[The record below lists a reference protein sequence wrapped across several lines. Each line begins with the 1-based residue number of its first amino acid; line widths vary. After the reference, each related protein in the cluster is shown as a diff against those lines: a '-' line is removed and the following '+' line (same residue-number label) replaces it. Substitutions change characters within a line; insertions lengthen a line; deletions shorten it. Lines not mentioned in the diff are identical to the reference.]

1 MAGKPNVVLDID
13 ETLVYFIDKKY
24 RATSWDTLPESEQAK
39 YTIHETKN
47 GGLFVLRPHLKEF
60 MTYIFK
66 HCTVG
71 LWTLSDKE
79 YAKGVRD
86 LFLLKDHPERKVSMV
101 LSDEE
106 AEVVDN
112 DYGHSKDL
120 NYIYDVLELDGCS
133 RCNTFLIDDNPPN
146 SVNKA
151 NRQSSIT
158 VEPFAL
164 FGTDKKRGGP
174 YKPCYDDTVF
184 PELIHIIR
192 KIVTHT
198 RGCFP
203 DRTRRNKHIFTP
215 EAIAEMGLEPYL
227 RKIVYKK
234 EAIQALGVGES
245 EHFVPKTAKA
255 RNVILKHAKTMKAK
269 SKSPKHPSPSTK
281 AKSPEKACG
290 GAGCS
295 KKKRFRTTR
304 RN

>member
-13 ETLVYFIDKKY
+13 ETLVYFIDHKY
-24 RATSWDTLPESEQAK
+24 RAASWDTLPEAEKAK
-39 YTIHETKN
+39 YAIHETKN
-47 GGLFVLRPHLKEF
+47 KSLFVLRPHLKEF
-60 MTYIFK
+60 LTYIFK

-86 LFLLKDHPERKVSMV
+86 LFLVKDHPERKVSMV

-106 AEVVDN
+106 AEIVDN

-120 NYIYDVLELDGCS
+120 NYIYDVLELDGFS

-151 NRQSSIT
+151 NKHSSIT

-164 FGTDKKRGGP
+164 FGTDKTRSGP
-174 YKPCYDDTVF
+174 YKPSSDDSVF

-192 KIVTHT
+192 KVISHT
-198 RGCFP
+198 RGCYP
-203 DRTRRNKHIFTP
+203 DRARRNKHVFTP
-215 EAIAEMGLEPYL
+215 EAVKEMGLESYL
-227 RKIVYKK
+227 RKIVRKS
-234 EAIQALGVGES
+234 EVVTGLAVGES
-245 EHFVPKTAKA
+245 EHFLPKTPKSKP
-255 RNVILKHAKTMKAK
+255 RLFKRVRTAK
-269 SKSPKHPSPSTK
+269 SSKKSSGK
-281 AKSPEKACG
+281 KSEEKACG

-295 KKKRFRTTR
+295 ASSKRFRTTR
-304 RN
+304 KN